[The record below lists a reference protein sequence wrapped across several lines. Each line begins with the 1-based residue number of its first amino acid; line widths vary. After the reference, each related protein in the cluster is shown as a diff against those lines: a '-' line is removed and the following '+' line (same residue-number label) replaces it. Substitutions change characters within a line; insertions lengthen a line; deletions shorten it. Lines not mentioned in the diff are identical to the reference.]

1 MHVKPRPSRR
11 AAILIV
17 TVPFSNQPELIMDI
31 LRYGQDVEV
40 LALKSL
46 KDIIRFR
53 LQDALDKYLA

>member
-1 MHVKPRPSRR
+1 
-11 AAILIV
+11 
-17 TVPFSNQPELIMDI
+17 MDI